1 MSENILLKAIVESF
15 MDGILILSDRGEVI
29 SSNSL
34 ARQIC
39 QKLNPGGLPPNR
51 VPPAVWRVC
60 LSMVQNRA
68 LHQEDAVMIDDQ
80 IQALDSSP
88 VRIRVQW
95 MKLASLGQ
103 PCLLVTLEDRLM
115 LAQKRAIAERE
126 RCGLTCREAEVWLL
140 RQVDCTYEAIARKLH
155 ITVDTVKKHMRN
167 IHAKQEAFQW
177 AQD

>member
-15 MDGILILSDRGEVI
+15 MDGILILSDRGEVL

-39 QKLNPGGLPPNR
+39 QKLSPNGLGQNR
-51 VPPAVWRVC
+51 VPPAIWRVC
-60 LSMVQNRA
+60 LSMVQNRV
-68 LHQEDAVMIDDQ
+68 LHQDYSVVIDDQ
-80 IQALDSSP
+80 IQAGDSNP

-95 MKLASLGQ
+95 MNLASAGRS
-103 PCLLVTLEDRLM
+103 CLLVTLEDRLL

-126 RCGLTCREAEVWLL
+126 RCGLTNREVDVWLL
-140 RQVDCTYEAIARKLH
+140 RQVDCTYEGIANKLH

-167 IHAKQEAFQW
+167 IHAKQEAYQW